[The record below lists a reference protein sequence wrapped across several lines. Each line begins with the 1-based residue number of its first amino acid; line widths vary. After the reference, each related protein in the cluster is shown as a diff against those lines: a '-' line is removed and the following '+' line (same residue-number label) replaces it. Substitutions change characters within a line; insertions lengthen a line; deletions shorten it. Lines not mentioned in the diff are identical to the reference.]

1 MTKRSAIAAQC
12 ERCSLNRSG
21 DPVQHGKS
29 VPPQSSSSNSK
40 SPPKGIQFWI
50 LVVVSL
56 GVTALYLLEIVLS
69 HAIIKEQHFLVDQ
82 REIADS
88 ASLYKE
94 GWQKLAVETWKVSQ
108 QDPTMLDYLKS
119 EGVGVHQGPPPGSE
133 PATNAA
139 PGATSAPAPS
149 TAIKSPT
156 PSQPTT
162 P

>member
-1 MTKRSAIAAQC
+1 
-12 ERCSLNRSG
+12 LNRSS

-29 VPPQSSSSNSK
+29 VPPPSSSSTSK

-50 LVVVSL
+50 LVVLSL
-56 GVTALYLLEIVLS
+56 GVSTLYLLEIKLS
-69 HAIIKEQHFLVDQ
+69 HDIIKEQHFLVDQ

-139 PGATSAPAPS
+139 PAPS
-149 TAIKSPT
+149 DATQSPT
-156 PSQPTT
+156 PSQPAAR
-162 P
+162 